1 MKMSSVA
8 ATYSITGNE
17 LVKKNFEIEDLGGG
31 WTRLIERGIYFRIRA
46 KDYFLYVKKTTIDE
60 RCMVVDCQEGI
71 YKVLDN
77 DFVRKFNRSTDE
89 LKEFQDVAKTIWPKV
104 EEQMGSDAYNKL
116 IDFVLDYQ
124 SKK

>member
-1 MKMSSVA
+1 MRMSSAA

-31 WTRLIERGIYFRIRA
+31 WSRLIERGIYFRIRA
-46 KDYFLYVKKTTIDE
+46 KDYFLYVKKTTIDD

-77 DFVRKFNRSTDE
+77 DFVRKFNRQTDE
-89 LKEFQDVAKTIWPKV
+89 LKEFGNLKAV
-104 EEQMGSDAYNKL
+104 
-116 IDFVLDYQ
+116 
-124 SKK
+124 